1 MARGL
6 NKVMLIGRLGKDPVS
21 RQAGSNTVCNFTI
34 ATSET
39 FKDAQGS
46 KQERTEWHNIAVWGR
61 LGEICQQYLTK
72 GREVYIE
79 GKLQTRSWDDPKSG
93 EKKYATD
100 IICTDMQMLGGQ
112 RDQGAGMGGYHE
124 GGASNYE
131 RQPDK
136 TQQRD
141 YSQSD
146 SDYPAPSAPP
156 SAPLL
161 ESDKDDLPF

>member
-1 MARGL
+1 MAKGL

-21 RQAGSNTVCNFTI
+21 RQAGSSTVCNFTI

-39 FKDAQGS
+39 FKDAQGA

-61 LGEICQQYLTK
+61 LGEICQQYLAK

-100 IICTDMQMLGGQ
+100 IVCTDMQMLGSQ
-112 RDQGAGMGGYHE
+112 RDSGSGSGGYSD
-124 GGASNYE
+124 GGASNNE
-131 RQPDK
+131 RQADNTP
-136 TQQRD
+136 QRD
-141 YSQSD
+141 YQGGSGYS
-146 SDYPAPSAPP
+146 APSAPP
-156 SAPLL
+156 SGPML
-161 ESDKDDLPF
+161 ENEKDDLPF